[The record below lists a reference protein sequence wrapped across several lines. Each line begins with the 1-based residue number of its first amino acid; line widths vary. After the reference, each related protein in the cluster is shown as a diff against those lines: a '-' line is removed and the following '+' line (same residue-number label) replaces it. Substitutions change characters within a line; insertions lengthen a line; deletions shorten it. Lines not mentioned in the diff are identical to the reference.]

1 MATCDLINGFNLG
14 CRDNTGGI
22 RALYIL
28 GTGSATFGS
37 TIDAPVAISGSENSG
52 TPGITID
59 SIQTSED
66 YQKITQISGSGVWYK
81 FELFRQ
87 TSNLTETITSTPENG
102 TVFYDQA
109 LTAVFFKMK
118 QSVRNQ
124 INTLAKNPNLKI
136 IVETNNGS
144 DGSGGRFFLMG
155 QNNGAQLLSGTGQTG
170 TAFGDLN
177 GYNLTFSGQEPFPAS
192 EIAAD
197 ISAGNFEGVL
207 QEAAGG
213 FGFEV
218 AEGPF

>member
-1 MATCDLINGFNLG
+1 MATCDLINGFSLG

-22 RALYIL
+22 RAIYIL
-28 GTGSATFGS
+28 GTGSATYGTS
-37 TIDAPVAISGSENSG
+37 ISAPVAISGSENSG

-59 SIQTSED
+59 ANTQE
-66 YQKITQISGSGVWYK
+66 ITQISGSGVWYK

-118 QSVRNQ
+118 QAVRNQ
-124 INTLAKNPNLKI
+124 VNTLAQNPDLKI

-197 ISAGNFEGVL
+197 TSANNFEGVL

-213 FGFEV
+213 FGFVV